1 MMYSLY
7 APCTY
12 VKQFKHT
19 LYNFTC
25 TYTCIQDI
33 RQWLQ
38 EIIVELSSTGL
49 NSSAKLAAAV
59 VLMCCA
65 HNVCT
70 SIPDSM
76 CLTLLK
82 MMALQPDGVGII
94 FLQSLMKNESM
105 SRYIIIVH
113 GTILSLRLLVL
124 QLCRSLIA
132 MSLITIMDQII
143 SRRKSEYTIDL
154 LKALPLL
161 HFIRG
166 DCFPNEQLVVQPSKI
181 EWLDGDI
188 QLGTVR
194 SIMLFVR
201 GSVEIK

>member
-1 MMYSLY
+1 MYSLY
-7 APCTY
+7 ATY

-19 LYNFTC
+19 LFIISHVRILV
-25 TYTCIQDI
+25 YTLHVCIQDI

-65 HNVCT
+65 HNVYT
-70 SIPDSM
+70 SIPDST

-105 SRYIIIVH
+105 SRYVVHETISSLHLLGSTIV
-113 GTILSLRLLVL
+113 
-124 QLCRSLIA
+124 
-132 MSLITIMDQII
+132 
-143 SRRKSEYTIDL
+143 
-154 LKALPLL
+154 
-161 HFIRG
+161 
-166 DCFPNEQLVVQPSKI
+166 
-181 EWLDGDI
+181 
-188 QLGTVR
+188 
-194 SIMLFVR
+194 
-201 GSVEIK
+201 